1 MKRKICVITGT
12 RAEYGLL
19 RWIMQGINDD
29 PDLML
34 QVIAAGMHLS
44 SEFGL
49 TYREIEKDGF
59 KIDLKVEMLTSS
71 DTQVGI
77 AKSMGLGLIGY
88 ADALNELKPDLIV
101 VLGDR
106 FEIFAAAAAALVAR
120 IPVAHLHGGET
131 TEGVFDEAL
140 RHSITK
146 MSHLHFVAAE
156 EYRQRVIQLGEQP
169 ERVFL
174 VGGLGVDNIKRL
186 ELLDRAALETSLGL
200 KLGEKN
206 LLITFHPVTLETS
219 TSTDQMAELLAAL
232 STLADTQLIFTMP
245 NADTDGR
252 ALVKMVEQFV
262 ALHVNAH
269 AFTSLGQLRYLSC
282 IAQVDGVVGNSS
294 SGLAEAP
301 SFKKGTINIGDR
313 QQGRLQAASVINCQ
327 PFRKSIESALS
338 ELYSSDFQARL
349 TQVKNP
355 YGEGGASAHVVKT
368 IKNFEIEGIVKKS
381 FYNFSFNNSGHSI
394 EFN

>member
-1 MKRKICVITGT
+1 MSRKICVITGT

-19 RWIMQGINDD
+19 RWVMQGIKDD
-29 PDLML
+29 PELTL
-34 QVIAAGMHLS
+34 QVIATGMHLS
-44 SEFGL
+44 PEFGL

-59 KIDLKVEMLTSS
+59 QIDRKVEMLASS
-71 DTQVGI
+71 DTPVGI
-77 AKSMGLGLIGY
+77 AKSMGLGTIGF

-106 FEIFAAAAAALVAR
+106 FEIFSAVASALVAR

-131 TEGVFDEAL
+131 TEGAFDEAL

-174 VGGLGVDNIKRL
+174 VGGLGIDNIKRL
-186 ELLDRAALETSLGL
+186 KLLDRAELEASIDFQLGA
-200 KLGEKN
+200 KS

-219 TSTDQMAELLAAL
+219 TAEDQMAELLAAL
-232 STLADTQLIFTMP
+232 AELKDTQLVFTMP

-252 ALVKMVEQFV
+252 ALIKMVQQFV
-262 ALHVNAH
+262 AQHPNAR
-269 AFTSLGQLRYLSC
+269 AYTSLGQLRYLSC

-294 SGLAEAP
+294 SGLAEVP

-313 QQGRLQAASVINCQ
+313 QRGRLQAASVINCEPTRQ
-327 PFRKSIESALS
+327 SIDAALKK
-338 ELYSSDFQARL
+338 LYTADFQVSLSPVR
-349 TQVKNP
+349 NP
-355 YGEGGASAHVVKT
+355 YGEGGASEQVVKT
-368 IKNFEIEGIVKKS
+368 IKHCALDGIAKKS
-381 FYNFSFNNSGHSI
+381 FYDLPAH
-394 EFN
+394 